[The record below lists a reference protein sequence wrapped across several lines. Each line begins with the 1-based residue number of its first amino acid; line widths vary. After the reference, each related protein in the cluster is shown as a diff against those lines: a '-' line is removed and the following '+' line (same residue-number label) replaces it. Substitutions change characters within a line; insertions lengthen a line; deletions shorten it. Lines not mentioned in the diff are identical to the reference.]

1 MELKPND
8 SLQGESS
15 NQKTNTGLMT
25 IMQLDQIKPET
36 TLNKISLKVIPEK
49 PKPKKI
55 KSYDKIIQEQEVIDL
70 ADFNKPF
77 NEKYWNIDVMLGKSI
92 NIIDFHFWN
101 LNGDTFP
108 LIKTLENYK
117 GIQWFLI
124 TQSMTNQLFNIPLF
138 RYSLATNCIIK
149 AHKVGEIKFIFE

>member
-1 MELKPND
+1 M
-8 SLQGESS
+8 
-15 NQKTNTGLMT
+15 
-25 IMQLDQIKPET
+25 IMALDQIKPKLEN
-36 TLNKISLKVIPEK
+36 NKISLKVIPEK

-55 KSYDKIIQEQEVIDL
+55 KSYDKIIQEQEQKVLDL
-70 ADFNKPF
+70 ADFNRPF

-108 LIKTLENYK
+108 LIKTLESHK

-124 TQSMTNQLFNIPLF
+124 TQSMNNQLFNIPLF
-138 RYSLATNCIIK
+138 RYSLATNCIIN
-149 AHKVGEIKFIFE
+149 AHKVGENKFIFEENKEV

>member
-1 MELKPND
+1 
-8 SLQGESS
+8 
-15 NQKTNTGLMT
+15 MT
-25 IMQLDQIKPET
+25 IMALDQIKPET
-36 TLNKISLKVIPEK
+36 TLENNKILLKVIPEK

-55 KSYDKIIQEQEVIDL
+55 KSYDKIIQEQEQKVIDL

-101 LNGDTFP
+101 MPDGNTTP

-138 RYSLATNCIIK
+138 RYSLATNCIIN

>member
-1 MELKPND
+1 MA
-8 SLQGESS
+8 
-15 NQKTNTGLMT
+15 
-25 IMQLDQIKPET
+25 LDQIKPE
-36 TLNKISLKVIPEK
+36 LENNKISLKVIPEK
-49 PKPKKI
+49 PKQKKI
-55 KSYDKIIQEQEVIDL
+55 KSYDKIIQEQEQKVIDL

-101 LNGDTFP
+101 TSDGNTFP

-149 AHKVGEIKFIFE
+149 AHKVGEIKFIFDDTP

>member
-1 MELKPND
+1 M
-8 SLQGESS
+8 
-15 NQKTNTGLMT
+15 
-25 IMQLDQIKPET
+25 
-36 TLNKISLKVIPEK
+36 
-49 PKPKKI
+49 KKLC
-55 KSYDKIIQEQEVIDL
+55 L
-70 ADFNKPF
+70 AYFNKPF

-101 LNGDTFP
+101 FNGDTFP

-138 RYSLATNCIIK
+138 RYSLATNCIIN